1 MSETPE
7 EAPERAPGAPERA
20 PEGAPEEAPE
30 RAPETAPEGALG
42 NAPRN
47 PNAGITR
54 RFMLGAAGIGAA
66 AAGLSAAGGFLAGRV
81 TGSSEQ
87 PTYGFLGT
95 HQPGILTAQQSSLHF
110 ASYDLS
116 TSSRD
121 DVIALLRRWSAAAAT
136 LMSGRELGRGIA
148 GGSYSAAPDDSG
160 EAHDLSP
167 AGLTITIGFGRSLFE
182 HDGVDRFGL
191 GDRMPEQLIEL
202 PHFPGDALEPQ
213 RVGGDLFIQACAND
227 PQVASHAIRN
237 LSRIAIGT
245 AAVRWDQQGFGRT
258 SSTTREQSTPR
269 NLMGFKDGTNNIRA
283 EDEDVLQRDVWVD
296 AADGQDWMAGGSY
309 LVARRILIL
318 THLWDRAAL
327 GEQERL
333 VGRTKQSGAPLSGG
347 DEFTALDF
355 DRRGDAGVPLIPH
368 DSHVALAHPSRSGHQ
383 MLRRGYNFT
392 DGFDELGHL
401 NAGLFFLA
409 FVRDAARQFVPL
421 QTAMSRSD
429 GMTVK
434 FLRSTGSAL
443 FAVPPGLPLGS
454 RLNEVDGDFVGSG
467 LFD

>member
-1 MSETPE
+1 VTDEPEDTTP
-7 EAPERAPGAPERA
+7 PTGV
-20 PEGAPEEAPE
+20 
-30 RAPETAPEGALG
+30 
-42 NAPRN
+42 
-47 PNAGITR
+47 TR
-54 RFMLGAAGIGAA
+54 RFMLGAAGLGAA
-66 AAGLSAAGGFLAGRV
+66 AAGLSAAGGFLAGRA
-81 TGSSEQ
+81 TAASG
-87 PTYGFLGT
+87 PTSHAFFGE
-95 HQPGILTAQQSSLHF
+95 HQSGILTAQQSSLHF
-110 ASYDLS
+110 AAFDLT

-121 DVIALLRRWSAAAAT
+121 ELVDLLRRWTAAAAT
-136 LMSGRELGRGIA
+136 LMTGRELGRGIA
-148 GGSYSAAPDDSG
+148 GGSYSAPPDDTG
-160 EAHDLSP
+160 EAHGLLP

-182 HDGVDRFGL
+182 RDGVDRFGL
-191 GDRMPEQLIEL
+191 ADRMPEQLIEL

-213 RVGGDLFIQACAND
+213 RVGGDLFIQACADD

-237 LSRIAIGT
+237 LSRLGVGT
-245 AAVRWDQQGFGRT
+245 AVVRWDQQGFGRT

-283 EDEDVLQRDVWVD
+283 EDASDLEREVWAD
-296 AADGQDWMAGGSY
+296 ANDGQAWMAGGSY

-318 THLWDRAAL
+318 THLWDRTAL
-327 GEQERL
+327 GDQERL
-333 VGRTKQSGAPLSGG
+333 VGRTKESGAPLSGG
-347 DEFTALDF
+347 DEFTTLDF

-368 DSHVALAHPSRSGHQ
+368 DSHVALAHPSRTGHQ

-392 DGFDELGHL
+392 DGFDEQGHL

-409 FVRDAARQFVPL
+409 FMRDATTQFVPL

-443 FAVPPGLPLGS
+443 FAVPPGVPTGSSLGGS
-454 RLNEVDGDFVGSG
+454 DGDYIGSG